1 MKAASSI
8 VLPGAMG
15 PTMLSIQPRSRTFS
29 FGLMLP
35 FYFGCV
41 RLDGVAFTRASIRCK
56 LYGALIVFA
65 GSTRSEKFRRK
76 KAPLGI
82 RTRLGLAPSITHRSP
97 PPIAARRSSYIE
109 AGTNVRVLTNR
120 NAAEPLAG

>member
-56 LYGALIVFA
+56 LYGALIVLPALHGPKSFDA
-65 GSTRSEKFRRK
+65 RKLLLVSEPGLDLRHLLRIDP
-76 KAPLGI
+76 PLQS
-82 RTRLGLAPSITHRSP
+82 RL
-97 PPIAARRSSYIE
+97 AARPI
-109 AGTNVRVLTNR
+109 
-120 NAAEPLAG
+120 